1 MAASAPEGGRTAGAG
16 RRVAKNTVLLSI
28 GQVVLAGSMGLW
40 TIMVAR
46 YVGPEAFGVYAY
58 AQAGLTIL
66 TVVGSLGLDQLLTRD
81 VAQRPAEGLRYL
93 ATFGLLRVALMAL
106 VLAGAYL
113 AAGASHY
120 PADRTQIAM
129 LVGANAAL
137 MALNTLVAAL
147 LNAHEAMGYT
157 VIAQSANYL
166 LTLGLGA
173 LAIWLRQPFPV
184 ILALSAAASTVQL
197 VLSGGFALR
206 LHGRPAGALRRL
218 VFPTREALG
227 LLWAA
232 VPFTLLQLI
241 STVRTYAP
249 ALLLQY
255 LTASDAAVG
264 YFAAAQR
271 VHAVTV
277 IVPDMLLQ
285 AAFPAFS
292 GAYAREPERFPGMF
306 ERAYRY
312 VMAVTVPLA
321 GGLWVLGPPVLALL
335 YGPRYAPAGATLQV
349 LSLALIG
356 GVGWVMGPA
365 MLAMG
370 RQTAYALIYI
380 ATMAG
385 AGLLSLWAIP
395 RYGPAGAA
403 GALVAGK
410 LLQDGIYTVLIFRWL
425 GLRFPAAWAGKT
437 AAASLLATA
446 ALAVAATR
454 AHFLL
459 AGATVMPAAYAAA
472 LVALRTLSAEDWRY
486 LAQFLP
492 ARLRRRL
499 ALPEAGAGQ
508 EGEG

>member
-1 MAASAPEGGRTAGAG
+1 VGTG
-16 RRVAKNTVLLSI
+16 RRVARNTVLLSI

-81 VAQRPAEGLRYL
+81 VAQRPEAGLRYL
-93 ATFGLLRVALMAL
+93 ATFGLLRAGLMAL
-106 VLAGAYL
+106 ILAGVVLAAR
-113 AAGASHY
+113 ATHY
-120 PADRTQIAM
+120 PPERTWIAM

-157 VIAQSANYL
+157 VVAQSANYL

-173 LAIWLRQPFPV
+173 LAVWLRQPFPV
-184 ILALSAAASTVQL
+184 LLGLSAGASLVQLALSAV
-197 VLSGGFALR
+197 FALR
-206 LHGRPAGALRRL
+206 IHGRPTGRLRSL
-218 VFPTREALG
+218 PFPTSATLG
-227 LLWAA
+227 LLWTAL
-232 VPFTLLQLI
+232 PFTLLQLI

-292 GAYAREPERFPGMF
+292 SAYARERERFPGMF

-312 VMAVTVPLA
+312 VMAATVPLA
-321 GGLWVLGPPVLALL
+321 LGLWVLAPPLLGLL
-335 YGPRYAPAGATLQV
+335 YGPRYAPAGTTLQV
-349 LSLALIG
+349 LSVALLG

-385 AGLLSLWAIP
+385 AGVLSLWTIP

-410 LLQDGIYTVLIFRWL
+410 LLQDAIYTALIFRWL
-425 GLRFPAAWAGKT
+425 GLRFPAIWAGRI
-437 AAASLLATA
+437 AVASLLA
-446 ALAVAATR
+446 AVALVLTVAR
-454 AHFLL
+454 AHSVLG
-459 AGATVMPAAYAAA
+459 GAIVMPAAYAGS
-472 LVALRTLSAEDWRY
+472 LLALRTLSGEDWRY
-486 LAQFLP
+486 LAQLLP
-492 ARLRRRL
+492 ARVRRRL
-499 ALPEAGAGQ
+499 EGRLTGAQQ